1 MKKHLLISFLTVGA
15 FSPAQATVITPTVG
29 SVVDPAGVETVDSI
43 ASSSATLAAF
53 NAQGGLSVIQDWTGA
68 SGGSDIIN
76 LSGVDIRITTS
87 FSSLYTDGR
96 DTSATFQTS
105 ASAQNFAWAGSN
117 GQTITIEFGTWNG
130 SSFTADQAVQ
140 SAGLTFLNFGGA
152 YDTAS
157 DQTIVYRDAS
167 LSTLSTQ
174 VFAGVSGDTTTTG
187 GSDFFSGYIS
197 GSQNIAS
204 IQIAITRSSG
214 DSDIAIDDL
223 AFVVPEPS
231 TYAIF
236 TGLLA
241 LGAVMLRRR
250 LRD

>member
-1 MKKHLLISFLTVGA
+1 MKHLTLLSLISLGA
-15 FSPAQATVITPTVG
+15 ASLGSAAVITPTPG
-29 SVVDPAGVETVDSI
+29 SVVDPTGAETVDSV
-43 ASSSATLAAF
+43 ASGSATLATF
-53 NAQGGLSVIQDWTGA
+53 NAQSGLNVIQDWSGA
-68 SGGSDIIN
+68 SGGTDVIN

-96 DTSATFQTS
+96 DTSASFQTS
-105 ASAQNFAWAGSN
+105 TSAQNFAWAGTN

-130 SSFTADQAVQ
+130 STFIADETVQ

-174 VFAGVSGDTTTTG
+174 VFAGASSDTTTTG
-187 GSDFFSGYIS
+187 GFDFFSGYIS

-214 DSDIAIDDL
+214 NSDIAIDDL
-223 AFVVPEPS
+223 AFAVPEPS

-236 TGLLA
+236 AGLLA
-241 LGAVMLRRR
+241 LGLAIVRRR
-250 LRD
+250 MRS